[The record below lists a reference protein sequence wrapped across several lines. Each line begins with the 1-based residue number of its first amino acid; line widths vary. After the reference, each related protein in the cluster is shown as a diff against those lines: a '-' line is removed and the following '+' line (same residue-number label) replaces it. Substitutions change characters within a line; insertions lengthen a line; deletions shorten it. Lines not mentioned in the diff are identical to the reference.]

1 MKKFKNLTSKI
12 VFTVII
18 FVCAL
23 ATQPVQAQI
32 SFDDDVDDEIPAA
45 PIDGL
50 IGLGIAAGAWYGIRK
65 LKAKK

>member
-1 MKKFKNLTSKI
+1 MKKINNLTSKLI
-12 VFTVII
+12 FAVAVFIY
-18 FVCAL
+18 AL
-23 ATQPVQAQI
+23 AAQPAQAQI
-32 SFDDDVDDEIPAA
+32 SFDDDVDDETPGA